1 MNRNCRICGA
11 PLAPGEKNCPVCHN
25 PIDSE
30 EVAQPVEQEP
40 TQPTEFNEEVPGFQ
54 PEGQPDNT
62 FNPEPAP
69 VNNQYNKAGY
79 IVVGIFWAVVVV
91 SLILGRY
98 VHWNTSSSFT
108 TDFEKTT
115 EEVEDW
121 VTDKE
126 PDMVYADSTAV
137 TEEPAV
143 EVAEGITGAW
153 ESYQNGKHVV
163 VVYDAYGTYTI
174 GVEDSYGDVN
184 TRSGSYEYD
193 GSTITTT
200 SNGKTNIDYVRN
212 LTANTLTVGSG
223 SSSTTF
229 SRISTDDA
237 NSFLYDY

>member
-98 VHWNTSSSFT
+98 VGLLR
-108 TDFEKTT
+108 K
-115 EEVEDW
+115 
-121 VTDKE
+121 
-126 PDMVYADSTAV
+126 
-137 TEEPAV
+137 
-143 EVAEGITGAW
+143 
-153 ESYQNGKHVV
+153 
-163 VVYDAYGTYTI
+163 
-174 GVEDSYGDVN
+174 
-184 TRSGSYEYD
+184 
-193 GSTITTT
+193 
-200 SNGKTNIDYVRN
+200 
-212 LTANTLTVGSG
+212 
-223 SSSTTF
+223 
-229 SRISTDDA
+229 
-237 NSFLYDY
+237 